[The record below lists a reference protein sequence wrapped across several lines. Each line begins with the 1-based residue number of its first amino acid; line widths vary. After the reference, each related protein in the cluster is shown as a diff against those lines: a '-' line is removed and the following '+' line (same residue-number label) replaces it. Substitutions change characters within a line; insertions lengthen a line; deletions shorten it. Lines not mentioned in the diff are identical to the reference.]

1 MRRLIALLAA
11 FAATAAMGKTPPQN
25 PAPSVP
31 VEITKLDVPQD
42 KGPQVVHVQE
52 REFAPG
58 ATSGWHIHPGVE
70 IAYLI
75 SGEMELMTAGGTR
88 HLKPG
93 DSFVIPRGEAHNG
106 LNSGAGNAKLVITLV
121 VDRDAP
127 ARQAVESP

>member
-1 MRRLIALLAA
+1 MYRLIALFAV
-11 FAATAAMGKTPPQN
+11 AATTPATAQTPPQN

-31 VEITKLDVPQD
+31 VEITKMEVPQD

-58 ATSGWHIHPGVE
+58 ATSGWHIHPGEE

-75 SGEMELMTAGGTR
+75 SGEMELMTPTGTR

-93 DSFVIPRGEAHNG
+93 DSFVMPRGEAHNG
-106 LNSGAGNAKLVITLV
+106 HNSGSVNAKLVITLV

-127 ARQAVESP
+127 ARQPVKAP